1 MINQTIKATLLFI
14 SLILTI
20 LAVKEWGYDQH
31 AYLGFIGSAFIAL
44 WAVNAVDL
52 IDKWQ
57 IDRRKQD
64 LGIDERELSRLMR
77 RQAD

>member
-14 SLILTI
+14 SFILFV
-20 LAVKEWGYDQH
+20 LAASEWKYDIH

-52 IDKWQ
+52 FDKWQ
-57 IDRRKQD
+57 VDRRKQD
-64 LGIDERELSRLMR
+64 LGIDEREYKRLMR
-77 RQAD
+77 READ